1 MEDNIDSINWNKSE
15 KFIIISGCDSG
26 IGRSMADYLSSLG
39 HKLVVTYVWD
49 DHYQENDNVIAV
61 KMDLTIP
68 EDLDH
73 FIEFIHQLCDQG
85 HGIKAVVTN
94 SGIPLGGPVEDIPIE
109 NYRKAFDVN
118 FFGAI
123 SVIKAALPSI
133 IQEKGKIM
141 IISSMAGRIA
151 LPFLSPY
158 ASSKFALEGFGDSLR
173 REMNPYGVKT
183 ILVEH
188 GGIATPIWNKAVKQD
203 ISFVQKKYLK
213 SLYSVRDNFLLGG
226 NKGMDCDLASKET
239 ADLLFIKNP
248 KDRYIIDD
256 NKFKSKLST
265 FVPQR
270 YIDKVVSKMFDF
282 SYGDNQKSGKN
293 EESAN

>member
-1 MEDNIDSINWNKSE
+1 MAVSIDSTNWNKSE

-39 HKLVVTYVWD
+39 HKLVVTYVWN
-49 DHYQENDNVIAV
+49 DHYQEDDNVIAV

-68 EDLDH
+68 EDVDH

-85 HGIKAVVTN
+85 HGIKAVVSN

-188 GGIATPIWNKAVKQD
+188 GGIATPIWNKAAKQD

-265 FVPQR
+265 LVPQR

-282 SYGDNQKSGKN
+282 SYGDLPDNGKQ
-293 EESAN
+293 

>member
-1 MEDNIDSINWNKSE
+1 MEEHVDSINWNKSE

-26 IGRSMADYLSSLG
+26 IGKSMADYLSSLG
-39 HKLVVTYVWD
+39 HKLVVTYVWE
-49 DHYQENDNVIAV
+49 DHYQDNDNVIAV

-68 EDLDH
+68 EDVAGFTD
-73 FIEFIHQLCDQG
+73 FIHRLCEDG
-85 HGIKAVVTN
+85 YGVKAVVTN
-94 SGIPLGGPVEDIPIE
+94 SAIPVGGPVEDIPIE
-109 NYRKAFDVN
+109 NYRKAYDVN
-118 FFGAI
+118 FFGAV

-133 IQEKGKIM
+133 IKEKGRIM
-141 IISSMAGRIA
+141 IISSMAGLIA

-188 GGIATPIWNKAVKQD
+188 GGIATPIWNKAAKQD
-203 ISFVQKKYLK
+203 ISFVQEKYMK
-213 SLYSVRDNFLLGG
+213 ALYSVRDNFLLGG
-226 NKGMDCDLASKET
+226 NKGMDCDLASKAT

-256 NKFKSKLST
+256 NKFKSKLSSL
-265 FVPQR
+265 VPQR

-282 SYGDNQKSGKN
+282 SYGDNQKAGED
-293 EESAN
+293 EESEN